1 MLFKRAPR
9 TCLEDDLLLLLRRRA
24 YDLAASARGC
34 RVLLDGT
41 PLAVR
46 SFEDYVGLFLAK
58 ETFRCVQRCNE
69 RWDVALALTDGSGF
83 RQVSFV
89 NSICTSRGGT
99 HVNYV
104 AEQVVAR
111 ILEELPRM
119 DKASL
124 SWLESRYSFQS
135 AVFAG
140 RMTSI
145 IQFLG
150 VLSLEIGSFRRP
162 SHEFRVFKPGGTFGR
177 EASACEEPPLDLRE
191 LPHRESRPWALVLS
205 LSLDLQKPF

>member
-34 RVLLDGT
+34 RVLLDGA

-46 SFEDYVGLFLAK
+46 SFEDYVGLFLAP
-58 ETFRCVQRCNE
+58 ETFRRVQRCNE

-104 AEQVVAR
+104 AEQVVSR

-119 DKASL
+119 EKASL

-135 AVFAG
+135 AVFTG

-150 VLSLEIGSFRRP
+150 VLILEIGLFGGQATNSESSSQAGHLAVKPQHVKSHLWIFVNCLIENPAPGRSF
-162 SHEFRVFKPGGTFGR
+162 
-177 EASACEEPPLDLRE
+177 
-191 LPHRESRPWALVLS
+191 
-205 LSLDLQKPF
+205 